1 MPGSVSVGEII
12 VIFLVALIVFGGRLP
27 EAARSAGK
35 IYRQFRK
42 SLTDMQDQF
51 SAMTNDA
58 LRETETPRPSESAP
72 PAATSDASPPPGSPD
87 ASPPPRD
94 ASAPA
99 PAPLSPAPA
108 AGPDPEARP

>member
-1 MPGSVSVGEII
+1 MPGSISVGEIV

-51 SAMTNDA
+51 SAMTDNA
-58 LRETETPRPSESAP
+58 LRESETPRKAGSE
-72 PAATSDASPPPGSPD
+72 PATAASLPPPGSPD
-87 ASPPPRD
+87 ASPLPGD

-99 PAPLSPAPA
+99 PASLSAAPA
-108 AGPDPEARP
+108 AAPPPEARL

>member
-1 MPGSVSVGEII
+1 MPGSISVGEIV

-51 SAMTNDA
+51 SAMTDNS
-58 LRETETPRPSESAP
+58 LREPETPRKAESE
-72 PAATSDASPPPGSPD
+72 PAAPASLPPPGSPD
-87 ASPPPRD
+87 ASPLPGD

-99 PAPLSPAPA
+99 STSLSAAPA
-108 AGPDPEARP
+108 AGPSSEARP